1 MKHPYSHDGRL
12 SDVMALIQV
21 LALDD
26 SAHRS
31 EEGLK
36 NELQGKPSS
45 AESWENLA
53 KQHLEFFR
61 VRKSGTHT
69 VSLISRHVLPEGE
82 RNLPP
87 ELIGQLLEAA
97 IQLHDRE
104 LERKFH
110 WKIYIPII
118 VVVTAGIFTL
128 VGAYIKEPASP
139 ETTHN
144 KSINYA
150 PSAPDALKARAG
162 Y

>member
-1 MKHPYSHDGRL
+1 MKHPYSLDGRL

-21 LALDD
+21 LALDK

-36 NELQGKPSS
+36 SELQGKPNS
-45 AESWENLA
+45 AGSWEGLA
-53 KQHLEFFR
+53 KQHPEFFR
-61 VRKSGTHT
+61 VRKYGKHT
-69 VSLISRHVLPEGE
+69 VSLISRHVLPEGA
-82 RNLPP
+82 RNLPS

-128 VGAYIKEPASP
+128 VGAYIKEPGSSAATY
-139 ETTHN
+139 E
-144 KSINYA
+144 KSKSNTFLTLDEHPA
-150 PSAPDALKARAG
+150 HARS
-162 Y
+162 